1 MLQLR
6 REGTYSVKDISSLC
20 KISVTTYYL
29 ICKREDNNEWPYI
42 RPRGRQFT
50 AESLQPPE
58 KEYIKHMADAPEK
71 SYTVPEMC
79 KELADRFQ
87 RTISRKKVYTYLT
100 KTLKYSYKR
109 NNYKAQYSFEPEQAI
124 VKYKVCKALLG
135 YLEQDKH
142 IIYIDE
148 SGFGL
153 DMHPEY
159 SYAKRGCRPYRIGQS
174 KSKRLNL
181 IMGITN
187 QNVFAYQIRKGA
199 HNEHSFISFLLDI
212 TRKAYELGPDY
223 VNNVVLFMDNAR
235 FHRSTLVRKLMS
247 LLPFP
252 ILFNA
257 PCWCELNPIEMVFG
271 IVKRRLKRQHLMNM

>member
-1 MLQLR
+1 
-6 REGTYSVKDISSLC
+6 
-20 KISVTTYYL
+20 
-29 ICKREDNNEWPYI
+29 
-42 RPRGRQFT
+42 
-50 AESLQPPE
+50 
-58 KEYIKHMADAPEK
+58 
-71 SYTVPEMC
+71 MC

-109 NNYKAQYSFEPEQAI
+109 NNYKAQYSFEPEQDI
-124 VKYKVCKALLG
+124 VKYKVCKTLLG
-135 YLEQDKH
+135 YMEQDKH

-159 SYAKRGCRPYRIGQS
+159 SYARRGCRLYRIGQS

-199 HNEHSFISFLLDI
+199 HNEHSFISFILDI

-257 PCWCELNPIEMVFG
+257 PCWCELNPIEMVFWNCEEKIKETGFYQHVRIGFWKLIRELLANG
-271 IVKRRLKRQHLMNM
+271 IYGEANSLEGNLLLKCLMRVLFFLEKGLRGMVEKAGRNSA

>member
-1 MLQLR
+1 M
-6 REGTYSVKDISSLC
+6 KDISSLC
-20 KISVTTYYL
+20 KISVTTYYV

-50 AESLQPPE
+50 AESLQAPE
-58 KEYIKHMADAPEK
+58 KEYIKYMADVPEK

-87 RTISRKKVYTYLT
+87 RVISRKKVYTYLT
-100 KTLKYSYKR
+100 KTLKYSYKC
-109 NNYKAQYSFEPEQAI
+109 NNYKAQYSFEPEQDI
-124 VKYKVCKALLG
+124 VKYKVCKTLLG

-142 IIYIDE
+142 MIYIDE

-153 DMHPEY
+153 DIHAEY
-159 SYAKRGCRPYRIGQS
+159 SYARRGFRPYRIGQP

-223 VNNVVLFMDNAR
+223 VSNVVLFLDNAR
-235 FHRSTLVRKLMS
+235 FHRSTLVRKLMN

-271 IVKRRLKRQHLMNM
+271 IVKRRIKATQHKGM